1 MPEVPKKP
9 APEEKV
15 PHVPKVEEA
24 PPAKG
29 TMLFTVISF
38 IVAFRTLHLSQLA
51 QLLCFVSKICPCVI
65 FLNDTFLLRDAMPVL
80 HFIGPKS
87 KYLFFKCL
95 GFLRNLFLK
104 KKYLLLFLKKLRLLQ
119 LKVCFPAE

>member
-15 PHVPKVEEA
+15 PHVPKIEEA

-38 IVAFRTLHLSQLA
+38 IVVFRTLHLSQLA
-51 QLLCFVSKICPCVI
+51 QLLFCKQNMSMC
-65 FLNDTFLLRDAMPVL
+65 NLL
-80 HFIGPKS
+80 
-87 KYLFFKCL
+87 
-95 GFLRNLFLK
+95 
-104 KKYLLLFLKKLRLLQ
+104 
-119 LKVCFPAE
+119 E